1 MAFYPKIAKC
11 LNSECQLV
19 IFRTMAGKELSDE
32 QLKTLIEKGRTGVIK
47 GFRKKDGDLFEASV
61 ALNADFKT
69 EFAFDDPKQARKPGY
84 KPRK

>member
-47 GFRKKDGDLFEASV
+47 GFSKKDGDTFEASV

-69 EFAFDDPKQARKPGY
+69 EFTFEERKQAQKPGY